1 MPVTPVLRGRDGWV
15 LGAFWPASLAKM
27 ASVRFSKRS
36 CLMGIRQR
44 MIEEDNILSGLHI
57 CRHRN
62 VHIHTCTLHKRK
74 EKEKE
79 KILESF

>member
-36 CLMGIRQR
+36 CLMGIRRR
-44 MIEEDNILSGLHI
+44 MIEEDNILSGLNI